1 MEQDKELKDLVNK
14 MFMEKAPDNFEA
26 NLLSKIDELVEKPLP
41 VYAPLIPRKV
51 WLVLFVLT
59 IFICFGVTL
68 YGTPLDIDTKFIDA
82 FMQNLEGISMLY
94 FLIPFVPLTLYFIDI
109 YREYRFNLKY
119 QTA

>member
-1 MEQDKELKDLVNK
+1 MDQDKELKDLVNK

-51 WLVLFVLT
+51 WLALFVLG
-59 IFICFGVTL
+59 ILICIGTSFW
-68 YGTPLDIDTKFIDA
+68 GTPISMETKFIDT
-82 FMQNLEGISMLY
+82 FMQNLREISMLY
-94 FLIPFVPLTLYFIDI
+94 FMLPLVPLTLYFVDI

-119 QTA
+119 QRA

>member
-14 MFMEKAPDNFEA
+14 MFMEKAPENFEA

-51 WLVLFVLT
+51 WLILFVLGVL
-59 IFICFGVTL
+59 ICLGTTLFGK
-68 YGTPLDIDTKFIDA
+68 PLNIDTGIMDT
-82 FMQNLEGISMLY
+82 FMQNLKEISLVYAM
-94 FLIPFVPLTLYFIDI
+94 IPFVPLTLYFIDI